1 MYIHR
6 HVVKGHGVYDFVC
19 VCVFVCFACCVYIL
33 CTLYPCVL
41 CVCPY
46 RAVHREEMKI
56 LRKRVSDCV
65 RREEVNHLQRCRP
78 QYMAYWK
85 SYRKYRSEGDGFYTP
100 GYPMFTTYYNTCR
113 LDGKSLIYYAMYF
126 SVDCYSF
133 RTAVSCAF
141 LYRAY

>member
-1 MYIHR
+1 MVYIHR
-6 HVVKGHGVYDFVC
+6 HVVKGHCVVC
-19 VCVFVCFACCVYIL
+19 VCVYFACCMYI
-33 CTLYPCVL
+33 LYPCVL

-100 GYPMFTTYYNTCR
+100 GYIIYPMFTTYYNTCR